1 MTRRLFVIAL
11 IFLTSGYSIASDAP
25 ALLRSTPE
33 KQGIA
38 SSAILSFVQTVDQ
51 TTFSSTLNLKFAG
64 QRLVFSSKHNV
75 NFGPTA
81 MPELVEQA
89 AGR

>member
-33 KQGIA
+33 K
-38 SSAILSFVQTVDQ
+38 
-51 TTFSSTLNLKFAG
+51 
-64 QRLVFSSKHNV
+64 
-75 NFGPTA
+75 
-81 MPELVEQA
+81 
-89 AGR
+89 